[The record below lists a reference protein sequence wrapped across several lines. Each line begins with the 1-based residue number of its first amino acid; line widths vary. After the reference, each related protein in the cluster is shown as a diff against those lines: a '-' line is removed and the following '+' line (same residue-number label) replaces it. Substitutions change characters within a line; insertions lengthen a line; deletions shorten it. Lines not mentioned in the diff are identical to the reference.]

1 MWRSLLA
8 GRVGWW
14 TDSGLVLATDVGRL
28 PAGCGAHSA
37 GRRAVDA
44 AAALELALEVTAGIG
59 LGRALVPVRDTAVH
73 AARIGFRAPASGS
86 GFGLPRLL
94 PAHRAVRPAFS

>member
-14 TDSGLVLATDVGRL
+14 TDSGLVLATAVGRL

-59 LGRALVPVRDTAVH
+59 LGRALVPVRDTVVH
-73 AARIGFRAPASGS
+73 AARIGDRAPDSGA
-86 GFGLPRLL
+86 GLGLPGLHADPVAVG
-94 PAHRAVRPAFS
+94 PAVA